1 MRTLVALI
9 VAGLFLMP
17 GCTYLE
23 DDSAVE
29 DQIVVDLVQGCT
41 DETAENYN
49 QSAEEDLSLIHI

>member
-17 GCTYLE
+17 GCAYLE
-23 DDSAVE
+23 DDAVVE
-29 DQIVVDLVQGCT
+29 DQIVADLVQRCT

-49 QSAEEDLSLIHI
+49 QSAERRRLLCLP